1 MGRLDP
7 RLINGSDICPIYAN
21 TAVVFFIST
30 VDVENAR
37 IVRSD
42 PDDFGDLRTIVKQRD
57 FTTANNSLGGGNTVK
72 AVPKNF
78 RPNIFTISYLV
89 EAEEEHQEG
98 QVLLM
103 SSTLELS
110 ADQSLRAAAI
120 R

>member
-57 FTTANNSLGGGNTVK
+57 FTTGEIQRVPHCVSLVQ
-72 AVPKNF
+72 VP
-78 RPNIFTISYLV
+78 
-89 EAEEEHQEG
+89 
-98 QVLLM
+98 
-103 SSTLELS
+103 
-110 ADQSLRAAAI
+110 
-120 R
+120 